1 MMELMIGGSLTD
13 VLGPKIDFKEAHI
26 AYVAKAT
33 LQALAYMHQSY
44 RMHRDIKSDN
54 VLVCMYMTNPYILL
68 SSLTSPPAAAYIHPH
83 TIIGG

>member
-1 MMELMIGGSLTD
+1 MRLFSLHTQVCIVMELMIGGSLTD

-33 LQALAYMHQSY
+33 LQALAYMHQSF

-54 VLVCMYMTNPYILL
+54 VLVRHYRKDNTAVQYMK
-68 SSLTSPPAAAYIHPH
+68 
-83 TIIGG
+83 